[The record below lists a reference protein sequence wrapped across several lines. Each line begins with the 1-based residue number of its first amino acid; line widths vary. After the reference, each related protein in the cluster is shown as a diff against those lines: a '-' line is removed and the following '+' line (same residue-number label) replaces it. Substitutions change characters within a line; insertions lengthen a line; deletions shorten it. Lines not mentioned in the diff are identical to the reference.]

1 MRAIRLRGLSC
12 PHPLMGEQRINSKSD
27 GVDAMAK
34 GCRRTPTPMAT
45 SESGAFSRLPDIVL
59 LIGIMLTGAKLGS
72 RIGPG
77 EMSPCP
83 SSPAFHVE

>member
-27 GVDAMAK
+27 GVDVMAK
-34 GCRRTPTPMAT
+34 GCRRTPTMMAT

-59 LIGIMLTGAKLGS
+59 LIGITVSWRLERSG
-72 RIGPG
+72 
-77 EMSPCP
+77 
-83 SSPAFHVE
+83 VD